1 MRKAYFVFILL
12 SALAGT
18 AGSTPPLRDGRE
30 QEALEDGCDRSQM
43 NMNICSFY
51 DYKVVDAELNIYYAS
66 QLSRL
71 KGSPAAKRLIAAQRA
86 WLRYV
91 ESDCLYQTGPRE
103 ESGSIWPFQHNTC
116 MSAHLKQRI
125 EVIKEFLECT
135 QGGCPSAQ

>member
-1 MRKAYFVFILL
+1 MRKAFFTLVLL
-12 SALAGT
+12 STLAGT
-18 AGSTPPLRDGRE
+18 AESAPPSRDARE
-30 QEALEDGCDRSQM
+30 QEALEDGCERSQM

-51 DYKVVDAELNIYYAS
+51 DYKLLDAELNTNYTK
-66 QLSRL
+66 QLERL

-86 WLRYV
+86 WLRYA
-91 ESDCLYQTGPRE
+91 ESDCLYQAGPRE

-125 EVIKEFLECT
+125 AVIKEFLECT